1 MNTRFV
7 VVDRGLDTNVYKI
20 PAHQT
25 ARLVNEIGKEY
36 LEIFENFADAREAAL
51 LIVSRYDE
59 ASRLSEWRL
68 TFQTYPRIE
77 SLKAGISELTE
88 DRVGTFIS

>member
-7 VVDRGLDTNVYKI
+7 VVDRGPDTGVYKI
-20 PAHQT
+20 LTHQT
-25 ARLVNEIGKEY
+25 ARLVNEIGEEN

-51 LIVSRYDE
+51 LILSGYDE

-68 TFQTYPRIE
+68 SFQSYPLTE
-77 SLKAGISELTE
+77 SRKTEISEHTE
-88 DRVGTFIS
+88 DRVENFFF

>member
-7 VVDRGLDTNVYKI
+7 VVDRGLDTGVYKI
-20 PAHQT
+20 LTHQT
-25 ARLVNEIGKEY
+25 ARLVNEIGKGN

-59 ASRLSEWRL
+59 ASRQSEWRL
-68 TFQTYPRIE
+68 SFQADPQIE
-77 SLKAGISELTE
+77 SPKAEISELTE
-88 DRVGTFIS
+88 DRVEAFFI

>member
-1 MNTRFV
+1 MDTRFV
-7 VVDRGLDTNVYKI
+7 VVDRGLDTNVHKI

-51 LIVSRYDE
+51 LIVSR
-59 ASRLSEWRL
+59 
-68 TFQTYPRIE
+68 
-77 SLKAGISELTE
+77 
-88 DRVGTFIS
+88 